1 MIAPHP
7 HERPL
12 RAAVILIS
20 ALFWAGLALLLW
32 TLSERYTISLS
43 LADTAMLI
51 GAAAIVTYVGAWSRK
66 AGRAAT
72 LMGHAVEIGP
82 DQYPDLHARTRT
94 CTRRLGFAETPAAYL
109 FQSPNIVL
117 SYSLR
122 YWGRD
127 YLALNGELVGAL
139 TEHQGAI
146 DFFIGHELGRLH
158 DPDRLLAWLLL
169 PGRVLPLLGPA
180 YARAKTYT
188 YDRYGIAAC
197 RTRVDAALALALLAS
212 GSRRWKSFNIGN
224 YAEQSLRGD
233 IAFTFFELVSAA
245 PYLSRRIAHLR
256 GVATGAGAAIRRH
269 PLAWIGAA
277 LVPGVGPYN
286 AGSVARL
293 AIAIIWPAVVAVA
306 LWHGYQQ
313 LARAGLV
320 EPIESRFE
328 NKIVPLA
335 NTATSPAPVPPP
347 VHAVSSDVYARL
359 DADLRRLGQV
369 ALNRYRKLGGIPCE
383 VGNIAALDL
392 NFRTNR
398 YALGCDEPVVYTV
411 IEPGEFEAGRAAHLR
426 SYNWKENRFTTSLSP
441 TLPAAPADSVEP
453 TAPKT
458 PNRSQ

>member
-12 RAAVILIS
+12 RAVVILVS

-32 TLSERYTISLS
+32 MLSERYSVALS
-43 LADTAMLI
+43 LADTAMLA
-51 GAAAIVTYVGAWSRK
+51 GAAAIVTYIGTWSRK
-66 AGRAAT
+66 ARRAAA

-82 DQYPDLHARTRT
+82 DQYPDLHTRVRT
-94 CTRRLGFAETPAAYL
+94 CTKRLGFAETPAAYL
-109 FQSPNIVL
+109 FQNPDAVL

-146 DFFIGHELGRLH
+146 DFFIGYELGRLH
-158 DPDRLLAWLLL
+158 DPDRLLEWLLL
-169 PGRVLPLLGPA
+169 PGRVLPLLGSA
-180 YARAKTYT
+180 YARAKIYT

-197 RTRVDAALALALLAS
+197 RARVDAALALALLVS
-212 GSRRWKSFNIGN
+212 GSRRWKSFNIAH

-233 IAFTFFELVSAA
+233 VAFTFFELIAA
-245 PYLSRRIAHLR
+245 TPYLSRRIAHLR
-256 GVATGAGAAIRRH
+256 GVATGTGAATRRH

-277 LVPGVGPYN
+277 LVPGIGPYN
-286 AGSVARL
+286 AGAIARA

-313 LARAGLV
+313 LARVGLV
-320 EPIESRFE
+320 DPIASRFE

-335 NTATSPAPVPPP
+335 NLPASTAPVSPPTP
-347 VHAVSSDVYARL
+347 AVASDVYARL

-392 NFRTNR
+392 NFRASR
-398 YALGCDEPVVYTV
+398 YAFSCDEPVVYTV

-426 SYNWKENRFTTSLSP
+426 SYNWRENKFTTSLP
-441 TLPAAPADSVEP
+441 PALPAAPAEP
-453 TAPKT
+453 MERTAPNIQT
-458 PNRSQ
+458 QP